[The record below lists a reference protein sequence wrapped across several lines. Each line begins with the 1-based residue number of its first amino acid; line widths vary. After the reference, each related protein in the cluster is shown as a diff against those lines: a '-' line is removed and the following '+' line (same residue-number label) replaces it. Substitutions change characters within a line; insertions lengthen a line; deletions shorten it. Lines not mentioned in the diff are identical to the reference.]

1 MSLLAPV
8 AFTSSKP
15 AQQMAGWTEVREGVP
30 IFNCRATDVK
40 NQCYPC

>member
-15 AQQMAGWTEVREGVP
+15 AQQMAGWTEVITGGVP
-30 IFNCRATDVK
+30 VFFSIRK
-40 NQCYPC
+40 